1 MRAVVSAVLAVLF
14 AIAPLTARAEEG
26 ILDRLD
32 AAGTRLYG
40 DYKAF
45 YLDNGTYL
53 RLGGSLA
60 VGGALANTGA
70 DAGVRDFYQE
80 NIRNSA
86 TDVLSDIT
94 RLPGEALLTIPA
106 LAVYY
111 LSSESVW
118 AERSLRALLVGGPL
132 GLFLRSATGGGRPTE
147 GGSDW
152 RPFSNNNGLS
162 GHSFIGAAPFITA
175 AKMEERACVRWLL
188 YGAST
193 LPALSRINDDEHYL
207 SQAALGWY
215 LAYLSASA
223 VEKGTA
229 TALSIAPYKDGVFV
243 SLALDF

>member
-1 MRAVVSAVLAVLF
+1 MRAVISAVLAVLF
-14 AIAPLTARAEEG
+14 AIAPLTARAEG
-26 ILDRLD
+26 VSDRLD
-32 AAGTRLYG
+32 AAAARLYG

-45 YLDNGTYL
+45 YLDNGAYL
-53 RLGGSLA
+53 IGSGLIAGG
-60 VGGALANTGA
+60 VIANTNV
-70 DAGVRDFYQE
+70 DSEVREFYQG
-80 NIRNSA
+80 NMRSSA
-86 TDVLSDIT
+86 TDGLSDIT

-118 AERSLRALLVGGPL
+118 AEKSLRALLVGGPL
-132 GLFLRSATGGGRPTE
+132 GLFLRSATGGGRPAE
-147 GGSDW
+147 GGSGW

-188 YGAST
+188 YGVSA

-229 TALSIAPYKDGVFV
+229 PALSIAPYKDGVFV
-243 SLALDF
+243 SFALDF

>member
-1 MRAVVSAVLAVLF
+1 MRAVISAVLTVLF
-14 AIAPLTARAEEG
+14 LIPSLTARAEG
-26 ILDRLD
+26 VFGRLD
-32 AAGTRLYG
+32 AAGTRLSG
-40 DYKAF
+40 DYRAF
-45 YLDNGTYL
+45 YLDSGSYL

-94 RLPGEALLTIPA
+94 RLPGEALITVPA
-106 LAVYY
+106 LALFY
-111 LSSESVW
+111 LSTDNLW
-118 AERSLRALLVGGPL
+118 AERSLRALFVGGPL

-147 GGSDW
+147 GSSDW
-152 RPFSNNNGLS
+152 SPFSNNNGLS
-162 GHSFIGAAPFITA
+162 GHSFIGAVPFITA
-175 AKMEERACVRWLL
+175 AKMEESPSVRWLL

-193 LPALSRINDDEHYL
+193 LPALSRINDDEHFF

-223 VEKGTA
+223 VEKGGA
-229 TALSIAPYKDGVFV
+229 PLISVSPYKDGAVVSFSLVF
-243 SLALDF
+243 

>member
-1 MRAVVSAVLAVLF
+1 MRAVIAALFTVLF
-14 AIAPLTARAEEG
+14 SIAPLTARAEGLLE
-26 ILDRLD
+26 RLD
-32 AAGTRLYG
+32 SAGERLYG
-40 DYKAF
+40 DYRSF
-45 YLDNGTYL
+45 YLDGVTYL
-53 RLGGSLA
+53 RLGGGLA
-60 VGGALANTGA
+60 AGGALANTNA
-70 DAGVRDFYQE
+70 DSEVREFYQE
-80 NIRNSA
+80 NIRSSA
-86 TDVLSDIT
+86 TDGLSDLT

-118 AERSLRALLVGGPL
+118 AERSLRALFVGGPL
-132 GLFLRSATGGGRPTE
+132 GLFLRSATGGGKPTE

-152 RPFSNNNGLS
+152 KPFSNNNGLS
-162 GHSFIGAAPFITA
+162 GHSFIGAVPFITA
-175 AKMEERACVRWLL
+175 AKMEERAYVKWLL

-229 TALSIAPYKDGVFV
+229 PALSISPYKDGVFV
-243 SLALDF
+243 SFALVF